1 MNQMHLIIV
10 SGNNLFLNSL
20 LQKKFIK
27 GGIRMKYDLIIK
39 GGKVVFKD
47 EVKNVD
53 IAIKDGKISAIA
65 ETIESEADQVVDAAG
80 QYVLPGAIDAHAH
93 LCEPGRTE
101 WEGFVTG
108 TKALAAGGTTSYV
121 DMPLNALPA
130 TVDREALR
138 LKVES
143 AKGKNYVD
151 YALYGGL
158 VPWNL
163 DNLEELSD
171 EGVVG
176 YKCFMSTCG
185 SDIPNDFKNVDD
197 YTLYM
202 GMKKLAE
209 LGHVLL
215 IHAEN
220 ASITDRMAQDMLKQG
235 RTTATD
241 YVASRPVFA
250 EVDAVRRALYFAK
263 QTGCKLHLVHIST
276 AEAVEEIIKARNEG
290 LDVTLESCP
299 HYFTITTAQFEE
311 IGTVAKCSPPLRDE
325 VEQEKLWEKLIEG
338 KIDML
343 TSDHSPCPFDMKYTA
358 TNNMFEVWGGIT
370 GCQNNV
376 DLMFDEAVLK
386 RNVPVTDF
394 VRMIAYNPAQR
405 FHLTNK
411 GEIAVSKDADI
422 ILVDPNRSHVVQ
434 KEELYYRHKHSP
446 YIGRKIDCRVT
457 KTFVRGNLVFDVNE
471 GIVGE
476 PIGELVTHNKKPEL
490 VMA

>member
-1 MNQMHLIIV
+1 
-10 SGNNLFLNSL
+10 
-20 LQKKFIK
+20 
-27 GGIRMKYDLIIK
+27 MKYDLIIK
-39 GGKVVFKD
+39 GGKVVFRD
-47 EVKNVD
+47 EVKSVD
-53 IAIKDGKISAIA
+53 IAVKDGKISAIA
-65 ETIESEADQVVDAAG
+65 ETIDNEAAQIIDAKG
-80 QYVLPGAIDAHAH
+80 QYVMPGMIDTHVH
-93 LCEPGRTE
+93 ICEPGRTK

-130 TVDREALR
+130 TVDREALQ
-138 LKVES
+138 LKIDT

-158 VPWNL
+158 VPGNL
-163 DNLEELSD
+163 DKLKELSD
-171 EGVVG
+171 EGVVA
-176 YKCFMSTCG
+176 YKCFMATCG
-185 SDIPNDFKNVDD
+185 TDLPDDFKNVDD

-209 LGHVLL
+209 LGHVLS

-220 ASITDRMAQDMLKQG
+220 AVITDRMGQEMVKQG
-235 RTTATD
+235 KITATD
-241 YVASRPVFA
+241 YVASRPVFT
-250 EVDAVRRALYFAK
+250 EVDPVKRALFLAK
-263 QTGCKLHLVHIST
+263 ETGCKLHFVHIST

-290 LDVTLESCP
+290 QDVTVESCP

-311 IGTVAKCSPPLRDE
+311 IGPVAKCSPPLRDE
-325 VEQEKLWEKLIEG
+325 VEQEKLWQKLIEG

-343 TSDHSPCPFDMKYTA
+343 TSDHSPCPIEMKYSE
-358 TNNMFEVWGGIT
+358 NNNIFEVWGGIS

-394 VRMIAYNPAQR
+394 VRMIASNSAKR
-405 FHLTNK
+405 FNLPSK

-422 ILVDPNRSHVVQ
+422 ILVDPNQSYVVQ
-434 KEELYYRHKHSP
+434 KEDLYYRHQHSP
-446 YIGRKIDCRVT
+446 YVGRKINCRVT

-476 PIGELVTHNKKPEL
+476 PIGQLVTYNKKSEL
-490 VMA
+490 ITL